1 MKEDLK
7 QFLKNFL
14 KKLLIFLA
22 VAGGIV
28 LFFVIFY
35 AIFPSDGGKGGWG
48 IKKPSGG
55 EHFNAK
61 PVIYLYPEE
70 TTDVKV
76 ELDVNGELYCTYPKY
91 DNGWEV
97 TAYPDG
103 KIVDKK
109 DGNEYSYLFWDAY
122 SDIDF
127 DLSRGFVVKGE
138 DTAEFLRDTL
148 SKMGLLPKEYNE
160 FIVYWLPLMEKN
172 DYNFIT
178 FQEEAYTDN
187 AKLDI
192 TPAPDSLLRV
202 YMVYTPVDKDNIE
215 KYEGIKEPE
224 IKGFIRNGFTVVEWG
239 GSEIK

>member
-1 MKEDLK
+1 MKDDLK

-35 AIFPSDGGKGGWG
+35 AIFPSDGGTGGWG
-48 IKKPSGG
+48 FKKPSG
-55 EHFNAK
+55 EHLIAK
-61 PVIYLYPEE
+61 PIIYLYPEE
-70 TTDVKV
+70 VTDVEV

-192 TPAPDSLLRV
+192 TPAPDSILRV
-202 YMVYTPVDKDNIE
+202 YMVYTAVDEDDVK
-215 KYEGIKEPE
+215 KYEGIEAPE
-224 IKGFIRNGFTVVEWG
+224 IKGFERKGFTVVEWG